1 MNKIILQFGLIV
13 FALSIIFFSWLGLSI
28 TSLLFKSF
36 VVFVATTVML
46 SIVTMVFIK
55 AINKTSFDKKSEKSN
70 NINRK

>member
-1 MNKIILQFGLIV
+1 MNKIILQFGLLV
-13 FALSIIFFSWLGLSI
+13 FALSIIFFSWLGMSI
-28 TSLLFKSF
+28 TNLLFKSF

-55 AINKTSFDKKSEKSN
+55 AINKTSYNKKNENLN